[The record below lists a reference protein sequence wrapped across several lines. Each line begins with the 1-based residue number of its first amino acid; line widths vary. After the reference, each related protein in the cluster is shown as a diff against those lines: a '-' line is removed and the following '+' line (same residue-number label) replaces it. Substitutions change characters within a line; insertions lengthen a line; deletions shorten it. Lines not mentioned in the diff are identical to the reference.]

1 MEKRIGA
8 YICFL
13 ALLCAGAYSDTTQ
26 PGAKFDVADV
36 HSSPHTVQPFV
47 RGPFFSTGRYE
58 LRYATMVDL
67 IRTAYDIEPEKI
79 SGGPSWLEM
88 DRFDVFAKMP
98 EHSTAESRRLML
110 QSLLVERFNLKIHND
125 SRPMAAY
132 ALTVGKHP
140 EMKESDG
147 AGETGCNFNVPNPP
161 PPGPPQPGTPIQLPV
176 IVYTC
181 RNTSMASLAAGM
193 LNFAGAG
200 QYFNNT
206 LVVDKTDLK
215 GNWDFSFRFT
225 PKVPAGIAVT
235 GESIPL
241 FDAMEKQLG
250 LKLELTNVPMP
261 VIVVDGVNRKPSE
274 NSPEAMKSFP
284 PLPTEF
290 EVASLKPS
298 DPNPGGGRGAPS
310 RPDIKNGRLFLPQF
324 SLKNLI
330 MIAWDLN
337 TDERLANAPK
347 WLDDDKYDIL
357 AKAPAIVA
365 IGDLTPNRNTVPVNI
380 DALRPMLRALV
391 AERFQMKSHMEE
403 RPLNAY
409 NLVAVKPKLK
419 QADPNSRTRWQEGA
433 LPDSKNNKNANTQLG
448 RLVNCQNVTMAEF
461 AQLLPGIAPGYL
473 HTEVSD
479 ATGLEG
485 GFDFTFSFSPIGLLN
500 RGRQS
505 GGGGG
510 DANADTADPSGA
522 VSLFDAVAKQLGLK
536 LELQKR
542 PTQVLVIDSIERKP
556 IEN

>member
-1 MEKRIGA
+1 V
-8 YICFL
+8 CL
-13 ALLCAGAYSDTTQ
+13 SLLTLLSATAFSDDSNVAG
-26 PGAKFDVADV
+26 PKFDVADV
-36 HSSPHTVQPFV
+36 HNSPHATQPFV

-58 LRYATMVDL
+58 LRFATMLDL
-67 IRTAYDIEPEKI
+67 IRTAYDLDPEKI

-110 QSLLVERFNLKIHND
+110 QALLGERFGLKIHND
-125 SRPMAAY
+125 SRPMSAY
-132 ALTVGKHP
+132 ALTAPKHA
-140 EMKESDG
+140 ELKESDG
-147 AGETGCNFNVPNPP
+147 TGETGCNFTVPNPP
-161 PPGPPQPGTPIQLPV
+161 PQGPPTPGTPIQLPV

-215 GNWDFSFRFT
+215 GNWDFTFRFT

-235 GESIPL
+235 GESIPI
-241 FDAMEKQLG
+241 FDALEKQLG
-250 LKLELTNVPMP
+250 LKLDLATVPMP
-261 VIVVDGVNRKPSE
+261 VVVVDGVSRKPTE
-274 NSPEAMKSFP
+274 NSAEAMKSFP

-298 DPNPGGGRGAPS
+298 DPNPDGGRGGGPP
-310 RPDIKNGRLFLPQF
+310 RPDIKNGRLFLPRF

-330 MIAWDLN
+330 MISWDLN

-357 AKAPAIVA
+357 AKAPAVVA

-380 DALRPMLRALV
+380 DALRPMLRALII
-391 AERFQMKSHMEE
+391 ERFKMKSHLED

-419 QADPNSRTRWQEGA
+419 QADPSARTRWQEGA
-433 LPDSKNNKNANTQLG
+433 LPDSKNNKNANTALG
-448 RLVNCQNVTMAEF
+448 RLVNCQNVTMAQF
-461 AQLLPGIAPGYL
+461 AELLPGIAPGYL
-473 HTEVSD
+473 HTDVID

-485 GFDFTFSFSPIGLLN
+485 GWDFTFSFSPIGVLQLN
-500 RGRQS
+500 RRSDGNS
-505 GGGGG
+505 TE
-510 DANADTADPSGA
+510 AADPSGA

-536 LELQKR
+536 LEQQKR